1 MARTTLPT
9 APIAGLSPGVQS
21 QGVWAGRRQLF
32 VRFAGE
38 AETAVLYS
46 SEMLAKQL
54 ERATAQSLVHSI
66 LLSGRDP
73 LSCASFIAAVFGNWT
88 APLPVILESDGQ
100 RPDVARGCG
109 ACGDDGAGA
118 VGVSGCAVRRRA
130 GGGVAG
136 GRGRRGQP
144 LTRSLWP
151 RATARVTGQILRLVE
166 QAHTAAPG
174 TKIVIHPAPSGEK
187 SPLDRRYATL
197 LEQATTIHRDVVL
210 SFRIPGPV
218 GTRRSG
224 TRCLPS
230 VSNSR

>member
-9 APIAGLSPGVQS
+9 APIAGLSPGVQA
-21 QGVWAGRRQLF
+21 QGVWTGRRQLF

-46 SEMLAKQL
+46 SEMLTKQL
-54 ERATAQSLVHSI
+54 ERATAHSLVHSI

-73 LSCASFIAAVFGNWT
+73 LSCASFIAAAFGNWT
-88 APLPVILESDGQ
+88 APLPVVLESDGQ
-100 RPDVARGCG
+100 RPESLEDVVRVVAMVQVLWEFPDAPSG
-109 ACGDDGAGA
+109 AERVVASLAAVAAAGTAHALTLAPRDGT
-118 VGVSGCAVRRRA
+118 SD
-130 GGGVAG
+130 
-136 GRGRRGQP
+136 
-144 LTRSLWP
+144 
-151 RATARVTGQILRLVE
+151 GQILRLVE

-218 GTRRSG
+218 GTR
-224 TRCLPS
+224 
-230 VSNSR
+230 

>member
-9 APIAGLSPGVQS
+9 APIAGLSPGVQA
-21 QGVWAGRRQLF
+21 QGVWTGRRQLF

-54 ERATAQSLVHSI
+54 ERATAQALVHSI

-88 APLPVILESDGQ
+88 SPLPVVLESDGQ
-100 RPDVARGCG
+100 RPDSLEDVVRVVTMVQVMWEFPDAPSGAERAVASLAAVAAAGTAHALTLAPR
-109 ACGDDGAGA
+109 DGT
-118 VGVSGCAVRRRA
+118 SD
-130 GGGVAG
+130 
-136 GRGRRGQP
+136 
-144 LTRSLWP
+144 
-151 RATARVTGQILRLVE
+151 GQILRLVE
-166 QAHTAAPG
+166 QAHAAAPG

-210 SFRIPGPV
+210 SLRIPGPV
-218 GTRRSG
+218 GTR
-224 TRCLPS
+224 
-230 VSNSR
+230 